1 MLFNLAVITIAALLM
16 NRIFELIKLPGLL
29 GMILTGI
36 VLGPYCLDFISP
48 LLLNISAELRTA
60 ALIVI
65 LIRAGLGINR
75 ETLNKIG
82 IPALKMSCIPGIFE
96 GLTVMLVAHY
106 LLSLPWLEAGMLGF
120 IIAAVSPAV
129 VVPQML
135 ELKKHGFGQNREVPT
150 LLLAGASLDNIFA
163 ITIFGIFLSLFCDAG
178 QNIMSIAV
186 KLPLGIIAGLALGLL
201 AGYLLSGLFKRFEMR
216 DTKKMIVF
224 LVAAILLNS
233 LESFKNVKNILPV
246 ASLLGVMA
254 MGFVLLEKNND
265 TANRLASKFGK
276 VWVFAEIL
284 LFVLIGAQ
292 VNISVA
298 LNAGL
303 IGGLIILIGL
313 AGRSAGVWLALFC
326 TKLNPHEKLFC
337 VLAYFPKATV
347 QAAIGAIPLACGVK
361 SGETIL
367 AIAVFSIIL
376 TSPLGAIL
384 ITRTS
389 RTLLKKHPADS
400 SKAD

>member
-16 NRIFELIKLPGLL
+16 NRIFEFIKIPGLL

-36 VLGPYCLDFISP
+36 ILGPYCLDFISP

-96 GLTVMLVAHY
+96 GLTVMLAAHL

-163 ITIFGIFLSLFCDAG
+163 ITIFGVFLSLFSNTG
-178 QNIMSIAV
+178 QSIMSIAV

-201 AGYLLSGLFKRFEMR
+201 AGYLLSGLYKKFEMR

-233 LESFKNVKNILPV
+233 LESFKSIRNILPV
-246 ASLLGVMA
+246 ASLLGIMA
-254 MGFVLLEKNND
+254 MGFVLLERNND

-303 IGGLIILIGL
+303 VGGLIIVIGL
-313 AGRSAGVWLALFC
+313 AGRSLGVWLALFRS
-326 TKLNPHEKLFC
+326 KLNSHEKLFC

-376 TSPLGAIL
+376 TSPLGAVL
-384 ITRTS
+384 INRTS
-389 RTLLKKHPADS
+389 RTLLKKHPAEA
-400 SKAD
+400 SK

>member
-1 MLFNLAVITIAALLM
+1 MLLNLAIITIAALLM
-16 NRIFELIKLPGLL
+16 NRLFEFIKIPGLL
-29 GMILTGI
+29 GMILAGI
-36 VLGPYCLDFISP
+36 VLGPHCLDFISP

-65 LIRAGLGINR
+65 LIRAGLGVNR
-75 ETLNKIG
+75 EILNKIG
-82 IPALKMSCIPGIFE
+82 VPALKMSCIPGIFE
-96 GLTVMLVAHY
+96 GLSVMLVAHH

-120 IIAAVSPAV
+120 IIAAVSPAL

-163 ITIFGIFLSLFCDAG
+163 ITIFGVFLSLFSNAG
-178 QNIMSIAV
+178 QNIMSIAI
-186 KLPLGIIAGLALGLL
+186 KFPLGIIAGLASGLL
-201 AGYLLSGLFKRFEMR
+201 AGYLLSGLFKKFEMR
-216 DTKKMIVF
+216 DTKKMLVF

-233 LESFKNVKNILPV
+233 LESFKSIKDILPV
-246 ASLLGVMA
+246 AGLPGVMA
-254 MGFVLLEKNND
+254 MGFVLLERNND
-265 TANRLASKFGK
+265 IANRLASKFGK

-292 VNISVA
+292 VNISAA

-303 IGGLIILIGL
+303 IGGLIIVIGL
-313 AGRSAGVWLALFC
+313 AGRSAGVWLALFRS
-326 TKLNPHEKLFC
+326 KLNSHEKLFC

-367 AIAVFSIIL
+367 AIAVLSIIL

-384 ITRTS
+384 INRTS
-389 RTLLKKHPADS
+389 RTLLKKHPAGA
-400 SKAD
+400 SK

>member
-1 MLFNLAVITIAALLM
+1 MLFNLAIITITALLM
-16 NRIFELIKLPGLL
+16 NRIFEFIKLPGLL

-36 VLGPYCLDFISP
+36 ILGPYCLNFISP
-48 LLLNISAELRTA
+48 LLLNISAEMRTA

-96 GLTVMLVAHY
+96 GLTVMLVAHH

-163 ITIFGIFLSLFCDAG
+163 ITVFGIFLSLFCDAG
-178 QNIMSIAV
+178 QNVMSIAV
-186 KLPLGIIAGLALGLL
+186 KLPFGIIAGLTLGLL
-201 AGYLLSGLFKRFEMR
+201 AGYLLSGLYKRFEMR
-216 DTKKMIVF
+216 DTKKVIVF

-233 LESFKNVKNILPV
+233 LESFKNIKNILPV
-246 ASLLGVMA
+246 ASLLGIMA
-254 MGFVLLEKNND
+254 MGFVLLEKDND

-292 VNISVA
+292 VNVNVA

-303 IGGLIILIGL
+303 IGGLIIVIGL
-313 AGRSAGVWLALFC
+313 AGRSIGVWFALYRS
-326 TKLNPHEKLFC
+326 KLNSHEKLFC

-347 QAAIGAIPLACGVK
+347 QAAIGAIPLAYGVK

-376 TSPLGAIL
+376 TSPIGAIL
-384 ITRTS
+384 INRTS
-389 RTLLKKHPADS
+389 RTLLKKHPADIL
-400 SKAD
+400 K

>member
-16 NRIFELIKLPGLL
+16 NRIFEFIKIPGLL

-36 VLGPYCLDFISP
+36 ILGPYCLNFISP

-82 IPALKMSCIPGIFE
+82 VPALKMSCIPGILE
-96 GLTVMLVAHY
+96 GLTVMLAAHH
-106 LLSLPWLEAGMLGF
+106 LLSLPWLEAGMMGF

-163 ITIFGIFLSLFCDAG
+163 ITIFGVFLSLFSNTG
-178 QNIMSIAV
+178 QSIMSIV
-186 KLPLGIIAGLALGLL
+186 VRLPLGIIAGLALGLL
-201 AGYLLSGLFKRFEMR
+201 AGYLLSGLFKKFEMR
-216 DTKKMIVF
+216 DTKKVIVF

-233 LESFKNVKNILPV
+233 LEGFKNIKNILPV

-254 MGFVLLEKNND
+254 MGFVLLERNNE

-292 VNISVA
+292 VNVSVA

-303 IGGLIILIGL
+303 IGGLIIVIGL
-313 AGRSAGVWLALFC
+313 AGRSIGVWLALFRS
-326 TKLNPHEKLFC
+326 KLNSHEKLFC

-347 QAAIGAIPLACGVK
+347 QAAIGAIPLAYGVK

-367 AIAVFSIIL
+367 AIAVLSIIL

-384 ITRTS
+384 IKRTS

-400 SKAD
+400 L

>member
-1 MLFNLAVITIAALLM
+1 MMLFNLAVITIAALLAA
-16 NRIFELIKLPGLL
+16 RIFEAVKLPGLL

-36 VLGPYCLDFISP
+36 ILGPYCLDFISP
-48 LLLNISAELRTA
+48 NLLNISSELRTA

-75 ETLNKIG
+75 DTLNKIG
-82 IPALKMSCIPGIFE
+82 IPALKMSCIPGLVE
-96 GLTVMLVAHY
+96 GFTVMLTTHY

-163 ITIFGIFLSLFCDAG
+163 ITIFGVFLSMFSDAG
-178 QNIMSIAV
+178 QSVLNLFV
-186 KLPLGIIAGLALGLL
+186 KLPLGIISGAVLGLL
-201 AGYLLSGLFKRFEMR
+201 AGYMLSIIFNKFEMR
-216 DTKKMIVF
+216 DTKKVIVF

-233 LESFKNVKNILPV
+233 LEGFKSIRNLVPV
-246 ASLLGVMA
+246 ASLLGIMA
-254 MGFVLLEKNND
+254 MGFVLLEKNNEI
-265 TANRLASKFGK
+265 ANRLAAKFGK
-276 VWVFAEIL
+276 VWIFAEIL

-292 VNISVA
+292 VNVGVA
-298 LNAGL
+298 LKAGL
-303 IGGLIILIGL
+303 IGGLIIVIGL
-313 AGRSAGVWLALFC
+313 AGRSIGVWIALFHS
-326 TKLNPHEKLFC
+326 KLNNHEKLFC

-347 QAAIGAIPLACGVK
+347 QAAIGAIPLAYGVK

-367 AIAVFSIIL
+367 AIAVLSIIL
-376 TSPLGAIL
+376 TSPPGAIL
-384 ITRTS
+384 IKRTS
-389 RTLLKKHPADS
+389 RTLLKKHPEATQ
-400 SKAD
+400 

>member
-16 NRIFELIKLPGLL
+16 NRIFEFIKIPGLL

-36 VLGPYCLDFISP
+36 ILGPYCLDFISP

-96 GLTVMLVAHY
+96 GLTVMLAAHL

-163 ITIFGIFLSLFCDAG
+163 ITIFGVFLSLFSNTG
-178 QNIMSIAV
+178 QSIMSIAV

-201 AGYLLSGLFKRFEMR
+201 AGYLLSGLYKKFEMR

-233 LESFKNVKNILPV
+233 LESFKSIRNILPV
-246 ASLLGVMA
+246 ASLLGIMA
-254 MGFVLLEKNND
+254 MGFVLLERNND

-303 IGGLIILIGL
+303 VGGLIIVIGL
-313 AGRSAGVWLALFC
+313 AGRSIGVWLALFRS
-326 TKLNPHEKLFC
+326 KLNSHEKLFC

-347 QAAIGAIPLACGVK
+347 QAAIGAIPLSCGVK

-376 TSPLGAIL
+376 TSPLGAVL
-384 ITRTS
+384 INRTS
-389 RTLLKKHPADS
+389 RTLLKKHPAET
-400 SKAD
+400 SK

>member
-1 MLFNLAVITIAALLM
+1 MLFNLAIITVAALLM
-16 NRIFELIKLPGLL
+16 NRIFEFIKIPGLL

-36 VLGPYCLDFISP
+36 ILGPYCLNFISP

-82 IPALKMSCIPGIFE
+82 VPALKMSCIPGILE
-96 GLTVMLVAHY
+96 GLTVMLAAHH
-106 LLSLPWLEAGMLGF
+106 LLSLPWLEAGMMGF

-163 ITIFGIFLSLFCDAG
+163 ITIFGVFLSLFSNTG
-178 QNIMSIAV
+178 QSIMSIV
-186 KLPLGIIAGLALGLL
+186 VRLPLGIIAGLALGLL
-201 AGYLLSGLFKRFEMR
+201 AGYLLSGLFKKFEMR
-216 DTKKMIVF
+216 DTKKVIVF

-233 LESFKNVKNILPV
+233 LEGFKNIKNILPV

-254 MGFVLLEKNND
+254 MGFVLLERNNE

-292 VNISVA
+292 VNVSVA

-303 IGGLIILIGL
+303 IGGLIIVIGL
-313 AGRSAGVWLALFC
+313 AGRSIGVWLALFRS
-326 TKLNPHEKLFC
+326 KLNSHEKLFC

-347 QAAIGAIPLACGVK
+347 QAAIGAIPLAYGVK

-367 AIAVFSIIL
+367 AIAVLSIIL

-384 ITRTS
+384 IKRTS

-400 SKAD
+400 L

>member
-1 MLFNLAVITIAALLM
+1 MLFNLAVITIAALLAA
-16 NRIFELIKLPGLL
+16 RLFESVKIPGLL

-36 VLGPYCLDFISP
+36 VLGPYCLGFISP
-48 LLLNISAELRTA
+48 VLLNISPELRTA

-75 ETLNKIG
+75 DTLNKIG
-82 IPALKMSCIPGIFE
+82 IPALKMSCIPGLFE

-135 ELKKHGFGQNREVPT
+135 ELKKYGFGQNREVPT

-163 ITIFGIFLSLFCDAG
+163 ITVFGVFLNLFSDAG
-178 QNIMSIAV
+178 QNIIGLV
-186 KLPLGIIAGLALGLL
+186 VRLPLGIIAGATLGLL
-201 AGYLLSGLFKRFEMR
+201 AGYILSAVFKRFEMR
-216 DTKKMIVF
+216 DTKKVIVF

-233 LESFKNVKNILPV
+233 LEGFKSIKNVIPV
-246 ASLLGVMA
+246 ASLLGIMA
-254 MGFVLLEKNND
+254 MGFVLLEKNNE
-265 TANRLASKFGK
+265 TANRLAAKFGK
-276 VWVFAEIL
+276 VWIFAEIL

-292 VNISVA
+292 VNVGVA
-298 LNAGL
+298 LKAGL
-303 IGGLIILIGL
+303 IGGLIIIIGL
-313 AGRSAGVWLALFC
+313 AGRSLGVWFALFRSR
-326 TKLNPHEKLFC
+326 LNNHEKLFC

-367 AIAVFSIIL
+367 AIAVLSIIL

-384 ITRTS
+384 IKRTS
-389 RTLLKKHPADS
+389 RNLLKKHQE
-400 SKAD
+400 KAQN

>member
-82 IPALKMSCIPGIFE
+82 IPALKMSCIPGIVE
-96 GLTVMLVAHY
+96 GFTIMLVAHY

-135 ELKKHGFGQNREVPT
+135 ELKKNGFGQNREVPT

-163 ITIFGIFLSLFCDAG
+163 ITIFGVFLSLFRDAG

-186 KLPLGIIAGLALGLL
+186 KLPLGIIAGLAAGLL
-201 AGYLLSGLFKRFEMR
+201 AGWLLSSLFKKFEMR

-233 LESFKNVKNILPV
+233 LESFKNILPV

-313 AGRSAGVWLALFC
+313 AGRSIGVWLALFGS
-326 TKLNPHEKLFC
+326 KLNSREKLFC

-376 TSPLGAIL
+376 TSPPGAIL

-389 RTLLKKHPADS
+389 RTLLKKYPADD
-400 SKAD
+400 SK